1 MEEKKSVYDMLLYEY
16 DFSALGKLRK
26 SSDLHHTC
34 RKFKHLNVALVLRTV
49 RMIIIQSEWLLQL
62 HPCIPTINQRPR

>member
-1 MEEKKSVYDMLLYEY
+1 MMEEKKSVYDMLLYEY

-49 RMIIIQSEWLLQL
+49 RMIIIQSE
-62 HPCIPTINQRPR
+62 